1 MTTSSRKKI
10 ELYDNQGC
18 FACGTAN
25 PDGIQLKFSLDP
37 NEELVSE
44 FKAEKRFQGFDGI
57 LHGGVMALLLDE
69 MMVNLAW
76 IKGFHAVSADL
87 QIRLKKPVRTGE
99 TIKLRSRIVCE
110 EKKLVKTEAEALL
123 LDGTRVA
130 EARAVCVKLRTPA
143 KAAYTRMQ

>member
-1 MTTSSRKKI
+1 MPPVSGKK
-10 ELYDNQGC
+10 LDLFDNQGC
-18 FACGTAN
+18 FACGSAN
-25 PDGIQLKFSLDP
+25 PDGIRMKFKLDA

-87 QIRLKKPVRTGE
+87 QVRLKKAVRTGQIV
-99 TIKLRSRIVCE
+99 TLRSRIVCE
-110 EKKLVKTEAEALL
+110 EKKLVKTEAQAFFADGALA
-123 LDGTRVA
+123 A
-130 EARAVCVKLRTPA
+130 EARAVCVKLKKPA
-143 KAAYTRMQ
+143 KAVYTRMQ